1 MKLSPRL
8 TPIALATASLLF
20 SASLLAQVE
29 TDANSSSVFR
39 ASTQKSVFVEGTTY
53 ALMAGQQDITAFMTV
68 LSENSFEVD
77 LKGLGLQP
85 GVQSIELLVP
95 DAEGQASVSER
106 FEIDVPANV
115 AQPQIDAGAQGVV
128 PQAQADGFKF
138 GITLGAKARFSHQ
151 DRFSAT
157 PAAAPASAAAR
168 NTYADLTSQIALN
181 YNDTLANGQLSAQ
194 GNLVGSSYRAEAVRF
209 ADVGNAADKLDLAS
223 YDIQWRNEKM
233 RLSLGHI
240 STGTNP
246 LLANNIGNRGLA
258 VNWQLSESWDV
269 SASMQ
274 SGVAIVGFPNP
285 TGLVQANNH
294 INLVSTGWNIWQK
307 DKGKLRAELSSISAQ
322 QTPRAQNG
330 IGQMQERS
338 SSSGW
343 GLRLAGNT
351 ADERARLEWNWAT
364 SQYRAPGTL
373 NPGFLSPPDSGNAS
387 QIQLAY
393 DLLKDWRTGEESK
406 WPISAT
412 VQWRQENV
420 TRAYRSL
427 GAGVGGDLQS
437 WALNWNG
444 TVGPIAWQLG
454 RTHRQDNVTGDV
466 NLPTNLADTT
476 QFGLTLPLSQWAGPW
491 LPALGYTATRAHNR
505 MDPSRLP
512 AFIPPAAAANLH
524 QQQDAYDLNWT
535 WDKWTTGLRFIH
547 ASQDNRDLTNNDT
560 STRSKELTWAWQTLP
575 TLELTGSFGS
585 AKDDSSTSG
594 ISSTRNTVQLGTN
607 WRFGQRWTL
616 TANLSHNN
624 DRDDQGFQK
633 LLGNTWSVQ
642 LGKQFD
648 VALMGSGKQ
657 TGSFWLRLNNS
668 RNSTLGIEPLPGL
681 QAYSNNTRTR
691 YATAGLSLT
700 F

>member
-20 SASLLAQVE
+20 SASLLAQVQ
-29 TDANSSSVFR
+29 TDANSSAVFR

-77 LKGLGLQP
+77 LKGLGLQS
-85 GVQSIELLVP
+85 GVQSIELLIP

-106 FEIDVPANV
+106 FEIDVPENV
-115 AQPQIDAGAQGVV
+115 AQPQLDAGAQGVV
-128 PQAQADGFKF
+128 PQAQADGFKI

-223 YDIQWRNEKM
+223 YDVQWRNEKM

-322 QTPRAQNG
+322 QTPRVQNG
-330 IGQMQERS
+330 IGQIQERS

-351 ADERARLEWNWAT
+351 ADERARIEWNWAT

-393 DLLKDWRTGEESK
+393 DLLKDWSTGEESK

-420 TRAYRSL
+420 ARAYRSL
-427 GAGVGGDLQS
+427 GAGVAGDLQS

-454 RTHRQDNVTGDV
+454 RTHRQDNVTADV

-512 AFIPPAAAANLH
+512 AFIPAAAAANLH
-524 QQQDAYDLNWT
+524 QRQDAYDLNWT
-535 WDKWTTGLRFIH
+535 WDKWTTGLRFIQS
-547 ASQDNRDLTNNDT
+547 AQDNRDLTDNDT
-560 STRSKELTWAWQTLP
+560 SSRSKEFTWAWQTLP

-585 AKDDSSTSG
+585 ARDDSSTSG
-594 ISSTRNTVQLGTN
+594 ISRTRNTVQLGTN

-616 TANLSHNN
+616 TSNLSHNN

-633 LLGNTWSVQ
+633 LLGKTWSVQ

-648 VALMGSGKQ
+648 VALMGSGQQ

-668 RNSTLGIEPLPGL
+668 RNSTVGIEPLPGL

-691 YATAGLSLT
+691 YATAGLSIT